1 EGIAL
6 REAGIKIPI
15 LVLVPENDVS
25 VEASVDYDL
34 DYAVERFEVVKAISS
49 YAKQKG
55 KTAKVHIYI
64 DTGMGRNGISAER
77 SIELVGKCFNLE
89 NINPIGI
96 MSHFASSESDREYT
110 SLQLQRFLNLVESLK
125 ANGFE
130 FEMHHIANT
139 GALFS
144 LPESYLDTVRPGL
157 ALYGYVHN
165 QTLAPFEFKPVM
177 EIFSKVISLRR
188 LKPGESVGYGRK
200 FIATKETTI
209 ATVPIGY
216 GDGLFKSSEE
226 ALYCLIGG
234 KRKKVVG
241 GICMDEIMVD
251 VGDDDIKVGDE
262 VVILG
267 SQGEEKITGKDLASF
282 SKTIVYEVITSF
294 SNRIPKVYIE
304 NGSKTV

>member
-1 EGIAL
+1 MRTTVAKIHIDNLYNNFQNIKKIVGKRKIIGVVKANAYGHGLIEISRYLQEFGIDYLAVAFVAEGIAL

-34 DYAVERFEVVKAISS
+34 DYAVEKFEVVKAISS

-64 DTGMGRNGISAER
+64 DTGMGRDGISAER

-110 SLQLQRFLNLVESLK
+110 ILQLQRFLNLVESLK

-144 LPESYLDTVRPGL
+144 APESYLDTVRPGL

-200 FIATKETTI
+200 FIA
-209 ATVPIGY
+209 
-216 GDGLFKSSEE
+216 
-226 ALYCLIGG
+226 
-234 KRKKVVG
+234 
-241 GICMDEIMVD
+241 
-251 VGDDDIKVGDE
+251 
-262 VVILG
+262 
-267 SQGEEKITGKDLASF
+267 
-282 SKTIVYEVITSF
+282 
-294 SNRIPKVYIE
+294 
-304 NGSKTV
+304 